1 MEKTYKIDYDKKK
14 IELSFWGKVQYY
26 LPAFL
31 LFAIGLF
38 FICDS
43 LDVGIFN
50 VSFLVVGLVTAIFL
64 YKALFFKILNINASK
79 KEIEEAVERTCK
91 ESGWMVV
98 DKEVGNH
105 YQLGR
110 YGFSSETMITI
121 IKHYDKVWISS
132 VDHLERMR
140 FSFFSFYWNKKNI
153 TAFTKNL
160 NDVKNS
166 IPEKIIIEKTEN
178 EFGFKRMFIRGI
190 MYLFYLSLFLVMII
204 SFIKKPNVGSV
215 VIFIVLLGFARIFIL
230 PDFILMKS
238 QMNKEK
244 KKNNF

>member
-1 MEKTYKIDYDKKK
+1 M
-14 IELSFWGKVQYY
+14 
-26 LPAFL
+26 
-31 LFAIGLF
+31 
-38 FICDS
+38 
-43 LDVGIFN
+43 
-50 VSFLVVGLVTAIFL
+50 
-64 YKALFFKILNINASK
+64 
-79 KEIEEAVERTCK
+79 
-91 ESGWMVV
+91 
-98 DKEVGNH
+98 
-105 YQLGR
+105 
-110 YGFSSETMITI
+110 
-121 IKHYDKVWISS
+121 
-132 VDHLERMR
+132 
-140 FSFFSFYWNKKNI
+140 
-153 TAFTKNL
+153 